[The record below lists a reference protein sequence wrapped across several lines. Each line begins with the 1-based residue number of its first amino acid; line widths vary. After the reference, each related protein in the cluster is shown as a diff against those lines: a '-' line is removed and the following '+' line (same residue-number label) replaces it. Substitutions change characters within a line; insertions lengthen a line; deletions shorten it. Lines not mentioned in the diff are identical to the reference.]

1 MKNNSFIL
9 LKEEKERI
17 KKLYEATTASASGS
31 YNQPMGFSAPG
42 LGGDVEVIDMET
54 TFIDGDNIQDGST
67 EINLDIEDIAD
78 LLSVNE
84 EERIRKIH
92 RKNSTIQEQNNMP
105 EVSMECLV
113 CGRKALK
120 GKREFPGGYEM
131 GEYDYTSHADKI
143 LGMIIKAKLG
153 KKPSSD
159 EIIDILVKLAMTIP
173 AIVGDAGFIAYALLN
188 NECGGGK
195 TAFELCMG
203 DDTEYV
209 EDTIQNIQQ
218 KLDQGI

>member
-1 MKNNSFIL
+1 MFKWITEYLYKNTIMKNNSFIL

-92 RKNSTIQEQNNMP
+92 RKNSVIEEQIVDVEISP
-105 EVSMECLV
+105 ECLT
-113 CGRKALK
+113 CGIKSLK
-120 GKREFPGGYEM
+120 GDRVINGINLGT
-131 GEYDYTSHADKI
+131 YDYTDEAEEI
-143 LGMIIKAKLG
+143 LAAIIKG
-153 KKPSSD
+153 MGGEEPSAED
-159 EIIDILVKLAMTIP
+159 IGNILVKLIMIQPTDVAF
-173 AIVGDAGFIAYALLN
+173 VAYNLYEN
-188 NECGGGK
+188 GC
-195 TAFELCMG
+195 
-203 DDTEYV
+203 
-209 EDTIQNIQQ
+209 
-218 KLDQGI
+218 LDKCLGSFPG